1 MRKKLPSL
9 TVRADPT
16 VMRGTFEIGRVAM
29 PGLSPSGESPPA
41 PRGVSTSI
49 CQDGASEVVRKQGF
63 R

>member
-41 PRGVSTSI
+41 PRGVSHVDMPGRCI
-49 CQDGASEVVRKQGF
+49 GGGA
-63 R
+63 